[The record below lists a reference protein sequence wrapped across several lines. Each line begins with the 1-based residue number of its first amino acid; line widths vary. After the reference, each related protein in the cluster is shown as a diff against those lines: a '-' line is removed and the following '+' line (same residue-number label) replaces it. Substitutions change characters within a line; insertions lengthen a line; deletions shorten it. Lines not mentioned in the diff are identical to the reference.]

1 MILGRASEL
10 NYLNTCYQRKN
21 SQILVLYGEKNVG
34 KTALL
39 KRFAEEKILLLLQ
52 GSFRLFEGTAFSVR
66 KRTIAFFFVK

>member
-39 KRFAEEKILLLLQ
+39 KRFAEENPAVITGLVPPL
-52 GSFRLFEGTAFSVR
+52 
-66 KRTIAFFFVK
+66 